1 MELAVLGL
9 TTDEERVYEALV
21 AQPGSTSAELADHME
36 TAGGRLKR
44 VLSSLV
50 EKHLAT
56 RSGRPSRYL
65 AAPPDIAINQLVQTR
80 EKELS
85 AARTKAY
92 SLSEIHRNANRVSS
106 PDLAVEQLTGRDTIA
121 SAVALLES
129 KAQHQIRVFDTPP
142 YYEPPGGE
150 GAARNTAAQIARHQH
165 DGVAHRV
172 IYSQDALTWPT
183 KLETDIL
190 PAIRGGEHARMR
202 RSLSLKMIIRDDEDA
217 IIPFDLSRNGLQVA
231 YLVRRSPLLTA
242 LEALFE
248 GEWTQAVP
256 LVPGAATSAVST
268 SMDRTGPNEDTHA
281 LLAMM
286 MAGLT
291 DTAIAH
297 AKGWS
302 TRTTYRRLQ
311 NLMTEL
317 GASTRFQAGCI
328 AERRGWL

>member
-1 MELAVLGL
+1 MELAVLGM
-9 TTDEERVYEALV
+9 TCDEERVYEALV
-21 AQPGSTSAELADHME
+21 AQPGLTAAALADHLE
-36 TAGGRLKR
+36 AEVAPLRR
-44 VLSSLV
+44 VLNSLV
-50 EKHLAT
+50 DKHLAT
-56 RSGRPSRYL
+56 RSGRPTRYL
-65 AAPPDIAINQLVQTR
+65 AAPPDIAINHLVQTR

-85 AARTKAY
+85 AARAKAY
-92 SLSEIHRNANRVSS
+92 ALSEIHRNATRAR
-106 PDLAVEQLTGRDTIA
+106 PELAIEQLTDRETIA
-121 SAVALLES
+121 SAVELLES
-129 KAQHQIRVFDTPP
+129 KAQHQVRVFDTPP
-142 YYEPPGGE
+142 YYEPPDGE
-150 GAARNTAAQIARHQH
+150 GAARNTATQIARHQR

-172 IYSQDALTWPT
+172 IYSQDALTWPK
-183 KLETDIL
+183 KLETGIL
-190 PAIRGGEHARMR
+190 PAIRGGEQARMR
-202 RSLSLKMIIRDDEDA
+202 RTLPLKLIIRDDQDA
-217 IIPFDLSRNGLQVA
+217 LIPFDLSRSGLQVA
-231 YLVRRSPLLTA
+231 YLVRRSPLFTA

-256 LVPGAATSAVST
+256 LDAGATAPTAV
-268 SMDRTGPNEDTHA
+268 DGPDEETRS

-311 NLMTEL
+311 DLLTEL

>member
-1 MELAVLGL
+1 VG
-9 TTDEERVYEALV
+9 
-21 AQPGSTSAELADHME
+21 
-36 TAGGRLKR
+36 
-44 VLSSLV
+44 
-50 EKHLAT
+50 KHLAT
-56 RSGRPSRYL
+56 RSGRPPRYL
-65 AAPPDIAINQLVQTR
+65 AAPPDIAINQLVQNR

-85 AARTKAY
+85 VARAKAY
-92 SLSEIHRNANRVSS
+92 SLSELHRNANRVS
-106 PDLAVEQLTGRDTIA
+106 PELAIEQLTDRETIA
-121 SAVALLES
+121 SAVELLES
-129 KAQHQIRVFDTPP
+129 KAQHQVRVFDTPP
-142 YYEPPGGE
+142 YYEPPEGE
-150 GAARNTAAQIARHQH
+150 GAARNTAAQIARHQR

-172 IYSQDALTWPT
+172 IYSQDAMTWPK
-183 KLETDIL
+183 KLETGIL
-190 PAIRGGEHARMR
+190 PAIRGGEQARMR
-202 RSLSLKMIIRDDEDA
+202 RSLPLKLIIRDDQDA
-217 IIPFDLSRNGLQVA
+217 LIPFDLSRSGLQVA
-231 YLVRRSPLLTA
+231 YLVRRSPLFTA

-256 LVPGAATSAVST
+256 LDAGAVR
-268 SMDRTGPNEDTHA
+268 RTAADGRARPDEETQS

-311 NLMTEL
+311 DLMTEL